1 MERAIRLQLEK
12 IEGLLVQL
20 LAGAEKPLDLAE
32 AAAYLRQS
40 KSHLYHLTSAGHIPY
55 YKPNGKKI
63 YFKKADLDAYLLR
76 NRHAGTAEL
85 EELASAYSLPP
96 GIESRTKRRQ
106 SRGAGTGPGAA
117 SARCDSSYDRTGDD
131 PHGR

>member
-20 LAGAEKPLDLAE
+20 LAAADKPLDLAE
-32 AAAYLRQS
+32 AAAYLNHS
-40 KSHLYHLTSAGHIPY
+40 KSHVYHLTSGGHIPY

-85 EELASAYSLPP
+85 EELASSYSLQPA
-96 GIESRTKRRQ
+96 IESRAMGWRT
-106 SRGAGTGPGAA
+106 TGPQTVSGGANA
-117 SARCDSSYDRTGDD
+117 QCDSGYGRTGDS
-131 PHGR
+131 HGR